1 MAIKLGVREEW
12 MTFLPT
18 NNGLWIDI
26 CGQAPPQQKNVR
38 IALRADI
45 DALQMA

>member
-1 MAIKLGVREEW
+1 MAVKLGVREEW
-12 MTFLPT
+12 ITLLPN

-26 CGQAPPQQKNVR
+26 CGQAPPQQKNIC

-45 DALQMA
+45 DALNMV